1 MDTILPEPEYNE
13 KNKEFAKDK
22 YLLNSKKVITT
33 NFDELLD
40 KKFLDKYFNLKLKL
54 NIKKESK

>member
-1 MDTILPEPEYNE
+1 MDTILTEPEYIE
-13 KNKEFAKDK
+13 KNKDFAKGK
-22 YLLNSKKVITT
+22 ILFNSKKVITT

-54 NIKKESK
+54 NIKKEQ

>member
-1 MDTILPEPEYNE
+1 MDTILPEPEYNQ

-22 YLLNSKKVITT
+22 YLVNSKKVIKT

-40 KKFLDKYFNLKLKL
+40 KKFLENYFNLKIEVK
-54 NIKKESK
+54 NKKRK